1 MSLIVMTQEE
11 KKGASEG
18 VITESSEQMA
28 ERSGMGDGGM
38 TVVVGLGLEVLLPLL
53 LLLLGGK

>member
-38 TVVVGLGLEVLLPLL
+38 TVGVGLGLEVLLPLL